1 MNKARIVIAES
12 EWKKIEWFT
21 NNYDREIA
29 AFGKVKIR
37 KDELGKYFYVYKL
50 LFPKQETTEVTI
62 KIKPEGWEDIIKAE
76 GLEGTKDICFYWH
89 RHPYSAV
96 HSQTDEEETFGVLA
110 DKYAK
115 YYLFLQTAVGMNGV
129 WNEEARIEINNPIRA
144 VITNEMIEV
153 MTDSKEDKE
162 IETECQKIIEKCVI
176 KSTPIL
182 QHNTTLTNWNNW
194 ENRYETTNNYFKN
207 RVEDKQYNSDIYK
220 GGYSSVREAVLN
232 NFYGFIIDDTEMNNT
247 ILKEIEPKNS
257 IEIKFEKGQA
267 TIDTGEAFKSILL
280 NLLTSDKNNE
290 LKLATLKWKESL
302 TENPEITRYNLQPN
316 ASSYKKLVS
325 EISNLYL
332 KFMGDLQR
340 NEDKKNKEPE
350 IEMITDDC
358 DLDLNVINE
367 TDTMLALSV
376 NNDEVYDLLIEII
389 ELLPSSYEGWYDFD
403 ISDSTGEI
411 TVFSNGKMVG
421 SINDYGGKI
430 EINGTDVIEI
440 FKMELENAGIRMHYP
455 ERLKQYEQLT
465 HLTAE
470 DFE

>member
-21 NNYDREIA
+21 KNYDHEIA

-37 KDELGKYFYVYKL
+37 KDEIGKYFFVYKL

-110 DKYAK
+110 NKYSK
-115 YYLFLQTAVGMNGV
+115 YYLFLQTAISMDGV

-376 NNDEVYDLLIEII
+376 NSDEVYDLLIEII